1 MQPLPVSRRTKNRTA
16 KGHKCRTN
24 TGGHG
29 CEPARLALLAPP
41 NSVWEPVA
49 AICLLKKDH
58 HWLFPFRCS
67 SQEKHKRFHVR
78 FTPTSASW
86 LNMVERFF
94 RDLTQNRLRRG
105 VFQDL
110 EQLIMAIGEYI
121 DGHNQN
127 PKPFIS
133 SAKATDILEKVTR
146 ARTAVNKR

>member
-1 MQPLPVSRRTKNRTA
+1 
-16 KGHKCRTN
+16 
-24 TGGHG
+24 
-29 CEPARLALLAPP
+29 
-41 NSVWEPVA
+41 
-49 AICLLKKDH
+49 
-58 HWLFPFRCS
+58 
-67 SQEKHKRFHVR
+67 
-78 FTPTSASW
+78 
-86 LNMVERFF
+86 MVERFF